1 MAIPSAD
8 TSEAQRSST
17 WAETLLILLMTAMA
31 AIAVLQAEPL
41 QSANDRSRWATVWSL
56 VERNTW
62 YIDEIDQSPRWTTID
77 KVRTRDEASDTWHFY
92 SSKPPFLSVLV
103 AGLYAL
109 QKVTLGYGMFSN
121 TEFVS
126 RLLLLFVNVLPFCLA
141 LFSLR
146 GTLRLL
152 GASTI
157 ARMFILLAAGP
168 GSISTPYLT
177 TLNNHTPAVACV
189 VLAISAAVRLL
200 MQRAGRDFALLGFF
214 AAMTTCFELPA
225 AQLGLA
231 SFLLAV
237 VLCRRQTLR
246 FYVPAA
252 ALPLV
257 FFFVTNWMATGSLK
271 PFYATYG
278 TETYVYTHNGIPS
291 YWSDPRD
298 LDANT
303 ESTGVYLFH
312 CLLGHHGLFS
322 LTPILL
328 LSLPWPFLLRRRLAS
343 TTVADS
349 TADPQ
354 QQQRALKVMLLAG
367 TAMSLITLGF
377 YLSRTQNY
385 NYGGNSVGLRWMLW
399 LSPFWW
405 LAMIP
410 VLQRPGRFVLAVAL
424 LLLMISTG
432 TVQWSMTTP
441 WRPSWLYAQME
452 ARGWITYRTP
462 RLPFEPPR
470 LSVFSGQRTA
480 GETATFVSSRGDRVR
495 FEVRAAESGS
505 TVVYVTE
512 AVLSGQQLIPSTD
525 LDAFPLNNPGQP
537 LRGKSEIVLTDAQQ
551 VLDATIRSMFGQA
564 PSIRPYA
571 NAGPIYTPSRD
582 DPETAWKTVR
592 AARRTQL
599 EHPVLGNVIER
610 VDVRYCDE
618 LPLGVLKWQLT
629 ITAANGVDIL
639 HAETWQAERW

>member
-1 MAIPSAD
+1 MALPFSETSA
-8 TSEAQRSST
+8 ARNSSG
-17 WAETLLILLMTAMA
+17 WVENLLILLMTMTV

-77 KVRTRDEASDTWHFY
+77 KVRTRDEAGDTWHFY

-109 QKVTLGYGMFSN
+109 QKVTLGYGMYSN
-121 TEFVS
+121 TAFVS
-126 RLLLLFVNVLPFCLA
+126 RLLLMFVNVLPFCLA

-146 GTLRLL
+146 NTLRLL
-152 GASTI
+152 GAATL
-157 ARMFILLAAGP
+157 ARFVILLAAGL
-168 GSISTPYLT
+168 GSLTTPYLT

-200 MQRAGRDFALLGFF
+200 LQPAGRDFALLGFF

-231 SFLLAV
+231 SFVLAV
-237 VLCRRQTLR
+237 VLSRRQTLQC
-246 FYVPAA
+246 YVPAA
-252 ALPLV
+252 AVPLL

-278 TETYVYTHNGIPS
+278 TETYVYTHNGVPS

-312 CLLGHHGLFS
+312 CLLGHHGLLS

-328 LSLPWPFLLRRRLAS
+328 LSLSWPFLLRRRLNQES
-343 TTVADS
+343 VSES

-354 QQQRALKVMLLAG
+354 LQQRALKVMLLAG
-367 TAMSLITLGF
+367 TAMSLVTLGF

-410 VLQRPGRFVLAVAL
+410 VLQRPGRFLLSTTVL
-424 LLLMISTG
+424 LLLISTG

-452 ARGWITYRTP
+452 SRGWISYRTP
-462 RLPFEPPR
+462 RLPFDPPR
-470 LSVFSGQRTA
+470 MSVFSGERSA
-480 GETATFVSSRGDRVR
+480 GETATFISSRGDRVR
-495 FEVRAAESGS
+495 FDVRAAESGS

-512 AVLSGQQLIPSTD
+512 AVLGGQQLIPSTD
-525 LDAFPLNNPGQP
+525 VEALPLNNPGQP
-537 LRGKSEIVLTDAQQ
+537 QRGRSGMVLTDSQKE
-551 VLDATIRSMFGQA
+551 VDATIRSMFGQA
-564 PSIRPYA
+564 FSNRPYA
-571 NAGPIYTPSRD
+571 SAGPVYTPSRD
-582 DPETAWKTVR
+582 NPETAWKTMR
-592 AARRTQL
+592 AARRTQM
-599 EHPVLGNVIER
+599 EHPVLGTVIER

-618 LPLGVLKWQLT
+618 LPLGVLKWKLT
-629 ITAANGVDIL
+629 ITAANGIDVL
-639 HAETWQAERW
+639 HVETWQSEQW